1 MVSFFAVAALELA
14 VEIVAAAVLLEGLP
28 DGDATAAGG
37 VSEAAFVFFF
47 GMLSSDSSKGF
58 QSCGPLGFG
67 LVGVCSGCGFLAKA
81 ASTIFRLRTTCPSRG
96 LSFRAVSHCS
106 FASAYLC

>member
-14 VEIVAAAVLLEGLP
+14 VETVAAAVPLDGLP

-47 GMLSSDSSKGF
+47 GILSSDSSKGF

-67 LVGVCSGCGFLAKA
+67 FVGVVCSGCGFLAKA
-81 ASTIFRLRTTCPSRG
+81 ASTIFRLRTT
-96 LSFRAVSHCS
+96 
-106 FASAYLC
+106 